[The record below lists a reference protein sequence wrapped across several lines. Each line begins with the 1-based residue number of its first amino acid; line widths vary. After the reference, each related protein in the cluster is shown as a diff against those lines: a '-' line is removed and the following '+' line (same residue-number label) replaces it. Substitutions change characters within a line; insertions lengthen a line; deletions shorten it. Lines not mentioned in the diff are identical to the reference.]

1 MDINV
6 QQLNNLNEEID
17 AVSADIKEEKA
28 EWKKAT
34 TAEDKAFYAQSI
46 LRLEEKERALIASR
60 DRLIANASSSS
71 QGKDVS
77 IAASPAKLCSRYMRT
92 ALFSSCVQMLPS
104 PSTYSVFLNN
114 FCHICVCSCVFIVE
128 RCDVCLVLF

>member
-6 QQLNNLNEEID
+6 QLLKDLKGEID
-17 AVSADIKEEKA
+17 AVNIKMDDKEA

-34 TAEDKAFYAQSI
+34 TAEDKAFYVQSI
-46 LRLEEKERALIASR
+46 RSLGDEKKALIASR

-71 QGKDVS
+71 QGKGIS

-92 ALFSSCVQMLPS
+92 AYSRRVFKCYRFAFAFDLYILFS
-104 PSTYSVFLNN
+104 
-114 FCHICVCSCVFIVE
+114 
-128 RCDVCLVLF
+128 

>member
-6 QQLNNLNEEID
+6 QLLKDLKGEID

-46 LRLEEKERALIASR
+46 LRLEEKEKALIASR

-71 QGKDVS
+71 QGKDIS
-77 IAASPAKLCSRYMRT
+77 IAASPAKLCSRYCFRVT
-92 ALFSSCVQMLPS
+92 
-104 PSTYSVFLNN
+104 VFLNN
-114 FCHICVCSCVFIVE
+114 FCHICVC
-128 RCDVCLVLF
+128 